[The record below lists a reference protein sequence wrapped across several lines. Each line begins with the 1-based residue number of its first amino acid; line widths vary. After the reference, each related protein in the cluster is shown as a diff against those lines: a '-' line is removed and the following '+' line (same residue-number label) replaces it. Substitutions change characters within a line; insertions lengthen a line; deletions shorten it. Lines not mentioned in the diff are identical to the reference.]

1 MLKHVKKH
9 KLEVHT
15 KIVRPTKYDALEQRQ
30 FQHRDKTN
38 KKSRKKKK
46 LKDNDIFL
54 MSKGQKQP
62 KFRKKR
68 HNPMLE
74 GNREILYGTHQQ
86 QIQRKIDGM
95 LAKYRK

>member
-1 MLKHVKKH
+1 MFKQ
-9 KLEVHT
+9 KLHQLEIHT
-15 KIVRPTKYDALEQRQ
+15 KVQRPTKYDALEQRQ
-30 FQHRDKTN
+30 FQHKDKEH
-38 KKSRKKKK
+38 KKSRKPKK
-46 LKDNDIFL
+46 LKDRDIFL

-62 KFRKKR
+62 KFRKQK

-86 QIQRKIDGM
+86 EIQRKIDGM